1 MTQLF
6 GLGNAIVDVEVN
18 VEDAFLTAQNLPKGQ
33 MTLVDSDQIRSLTSA
48 LEGSQ
53 MHRCSGGSAANTV
66 FAATGF
72 GLKTSY
78 TCKVADDVNGR
89 YFTEEM
95 GAAGITLNSSCL
107 SADTTASSGQCLVMI
122 SDDAERTMCTDLG
135 ISATLADRDL
145 DEAQLSKAEIY
156 YVEGYLSSS
165 EEGTAAAMAAHTVAS
180 ANNVRTAVSLSDISM
195 VTIFKENLLRILGN
209 GVHSLFCNEE
219 EALSW
224 ASTDR
229 LDVAIAELKDI
240 AQEVYI
246 TLGANGSAVIDQAGH
261 QQQAPGL
268 AVSPVDTNGA
278 GDIYAGACLAAR
290 CQGAESIDAARFAN
304 HAAAHLI
311 TQYGARLKTLQAYAE
326 LRKSFGQ

>member
-53 MHRCSGGSAANTV
+53 MHRCGGGSAANTV

-95 GAAGITLNSSCL
+95 GAAGTLNSSCL

-122 SDDAERTMCTDLG
+122 SDDAERTIC
-135 ISATLADRDL
+135 
-145 DEAQLSKAEIY
+145 
-156 YVEGYLSSS
+156 
-165 EEGTAAAMAAHTVAS
+165 
-180 ANNVRTAVSLSDISM
+180 
-195 VTIFKENLLRILGN
+195 
-209 GVHSLFCNEE
+209 
-219 EALSW
+219 AL
-224 ASTDR
+224 T
-229 LDVAIAELKDI
+229 
-240 AQEVYI
+240 
-246 TLGANGSAVIDQAGH
+246 
-261 QQQAPGL
+261 
-268 AVSPVDTNGA
+268 
-278 GDIYAGACLAAR
+278 
-290 CQGAESIDAARFAN
+290 
-304 HAAAHLI
+304 
-311 TQYGARLKTLQAYAE
+311 
-326 LRKSFGQ
+326 